1 MQHRIAM
8 PYGWHRTGGVRHGG
22 LRAAPATALALACLG
37 LAAVAYVGWA
47 SSVRVALGL
56 FAVWALGVWWAGKT
70 WRHLPRGRLCWDR
83 QAWSWQANADGDT
96 AGAAAE
102 EKCIAIT
109 ALKVA
114 IDMQIALGL
123 HVKTD
128 VGSYF
133 FWVQAPSSRHPHDW
147 LALRRA
153 VYSSPS
159 WMLQPPVQ

>member
-1 MQHRIAM
+1 MTLRHHSPPAVTVQVG
-8 PYGWHRTGGVRHGG
+8 PGWLFG
-22 LRAAPATALALACLG
+22 AALLVLACVG

-47 SSVRVALGL
+47 SSGRVALGL
-56 FAVWALGVWWAGKT
+56 LAVWALGVWRAGKT
-70 WRHLPRGRLCWDR
+70 WHHLPRGRLRWDR

-102 EKCIAIT
+102 ERCIAIT

-133 FWVQAPSSRHPHDW
+133 FLGSSAVIAP
-147 LALRRA
+147 
-153 VYSSPS
+153 PS
-159 WMLQPPVQ
+159 

>member
-1 MQHRIAM
+1 MTLRHHSPPAVTVQVG
-8 PYGWHRTGGVRHGG
+8 PGWLLG
-22 LRAAPATALALACLG
+22 AALLVLACVG
-37 LAAVAYVGWA
+37 LAAVAAVAYVGWA
-47 SSVRVALGL
+47 SSGRVALGL
-56 FAVWALGVWWAGKT
+56 LAVWALGVWRAGKT
-70 WRHLPRGRLCWDR
+70 WRHLPRGRLRWDR